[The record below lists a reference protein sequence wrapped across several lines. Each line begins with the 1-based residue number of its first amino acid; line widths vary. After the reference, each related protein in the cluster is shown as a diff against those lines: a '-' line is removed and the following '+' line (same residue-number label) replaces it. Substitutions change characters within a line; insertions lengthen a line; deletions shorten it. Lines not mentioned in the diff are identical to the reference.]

1 MSRNLIAILRGVKPD
16 AVEDITAALLAAG
29 IDRIEIPLNSP
40 TPFDSIAR
48 IIKRFSG
55 RFSGQ
60 GIFGAGTVLN
70 LAEVERLAGLGAN
83 MVVSPNCD
91 EAIIR
96 ATKAAGMLSYPGV
109 MTPSECFTAL
119 NAGADGLKFFPGEV
133 ITPTG
138 LKAMRA
144 VLPTDTLCLAVG
156 GAHAGNFAAW
166 RDAGADGF
174 GIGSAIYQPDDDA
187 ESVAAKARAIVAA
200 YDEVML

>member
-16 AVEDITAALLAAG
+16 AVEDITAALLTTG

-48 IIKRFSG
+48 IIKQ
-55 RFSGQ
+55 FSGQ

-96 ATKAAGMLSYPGV
+96 ATKTAGMLSYPGV

-200 YDEVML
+200 YDEVMP

>member
-48 IIKRFSG
+48 IIE

-70 LAEVERLAGLGAN
+70 LAEVEQLAGLGAN

-96 ATKAAGMLSYPGV
+96 ATKTAGMLSYPGV

-144 VLPTDTLCLAVG
+144 VLPTDTICLAVG

>member
-1 MSRNLIAILRGVKPD
+1 MSRNLIAILRGIKPD
-16 AVEDITAALLAAG
+16 AVEDITDALLTTG

-48 IIKRFSG
+48 IIEQ
-55 RFSGQ
+55 FSGQ

-96 ATKAAGMLSYPGV
+96 ATKTAGMLSYPGV

-133 ITPTG
+133 ITPIG

-144 VLPTDTLCLAVG
+144 VLPTDTICLAVG
-156 GAHAGNFAAW
+156 GAHAGNFAEW

-187 ESVAAKARAIVAA
+187 ESVATKARAIVAA

>member
-40 TPFDSIAR
+40 TPFDSITR
-48 IIKRFSG
+48 IIE

-96 ATKAAGMLSYPGV
+96 ATKTAGMLSYPGV

>member
-48 IIKRFSG
+48 IIKQ
-55 RFSGQ
+55 FSGQ

-70 LAEVERLAGLGAN
+70 LAEVEQLAGLGAN

-200 YDEVML
+200 YDEVMP

>member
-1 MSRNLIAILRGVKPD
+1 MSRNLIAILRGIKPD

-48 IIKRFSG
+48 IIKQ
-55 RFSGQ
+55 FSGQ

-91 EAIIR
+91 EAVIR
-96 ATKAAGMLSYPGV
+96 ATKTAGMLSYPGV

-133 ITPTG
+133 ITPIG

-187 ESVAAKARAIVAA
+187 ESVAAKARAIVSA

>member
-16 AVEDITAALLAAG
+16 AVEDITAALLTAG

-40 TPFDSIAR
+40 TPFDSITR
-48 IIKRFSG
+48 IIK

-60 GIFGAGTVLN
+60 GIFGAGTVLKV
-70 LAEVERLAGLGAN
+70 AEVERLGAMGAN

-96 ATKAAGMLSYPGV
+96 ATKTAGMLSYPGV

-133 ITPTG
+133 ITPIG

-144 VLPTDTLCLAVG
+144 VLPTHTICFAVG
-156 GAHAGNFAAW
+156 GANARNFAEW
-166 RDAGADGF
+166 REAGADGF

-187 ESVAAKARAIVAA
+187 FTVAAKADAIVSA

>member
-16 AVEDITAALLAAG
+16 AVEDITAALLTAG

-48 IIKRFSG
+48 IIE